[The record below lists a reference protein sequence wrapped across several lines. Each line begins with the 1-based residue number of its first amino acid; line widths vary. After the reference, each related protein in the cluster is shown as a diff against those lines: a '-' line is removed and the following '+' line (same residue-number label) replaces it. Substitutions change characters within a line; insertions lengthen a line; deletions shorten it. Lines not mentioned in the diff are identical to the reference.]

1 MSAQVIVIGAGYG
14 GLTSAAI
21 LAHNGVEVE
30 VFEATG
36 HLGGRASFDIKDGF
50 IVDYGIHANRF
61 GKQGA
66 AAAALREIN
75 YEIEFVKM
83 GEPLLFHE
91 NSFVKL
97 PTAPVDFIKT
107 GIISA
112 PEKAVLIGNMAKLVA
127 RKYEALV
134 DTSLESILAGKSMK
148 AIPEIFSILSGLCL
162 VAPDISKT
170 SAGEMAQFLKRAM
183 RAKENVAYPRGG
195 TKQIIEALTSK
206 IKENGQI
213 HTSTRVKS
221 IEIKD
226 GRVKSVL
233 VKGEK
238 HEAEAVI
245 FAVPLQ
251 RISDFV
257 EEGLSDEFIDKCSS
271 IVPTAGISIDLCL
284 SDKVSDI
291 DGLVVTSDPLTMGQ
305 FTSNIDPEVA
315 PEGKQ
320 LATFYYPLPV
330 ELLEDREYLEK
341 QEALFTSI
349 IERMFPRITEKTEWR
364 RILVLKMV
372 DGFEPRVGQSAKYR
386 PGVRAPGVENLFFA
400 GDVVSAPGSGGDVAF
415 ASGVEAARHV
425 ISYIK

>member
-21 LAHNGVEVE
+21 LAHNGIEVE

-50 IVDYGIHANRF
+50 TVDYGIHANRF
-61 GKQGA
+61 GEQGA
-66 AAAALREIN
+66 AASALREIN

-83 GEPLLFHE
+83 GEPLLFHGD
-91 NSFVKL
+91 SFVKL
-97 PTAPVDFIKT
+97 PTTPIDFIKT
-107 GIISA
+107 KIISA
-112 PEKAVLIGNMAKLVA
+112 SEKVLLIGNMVKLVGK
-127 RKYEALV
+127 KYEALV
-134 DTSLESILAGKSMK
+134 DTSLESVLAGRKRK
-148 AIPEIFSILSGLCL
+148 AVPEIFSILSGLCL
-162 VAPDISKT
+162 VSPDISKT

-183 RAKENVAYPRGG
+183 RAKENVAYPKGG
-195 TKQIIEALTSK
+195 TKQIIDALASK

-213 HTSTRVKS
+213 LTNRRVKA
-221 IEIKD
+221 IEIKN
-226 GRVKSVL
+226 GKVKSVL

-251 RISDFV
+251 KIGDFV
-257 EEGLSDEFIDKCSS
+257 EEGLPDEFIKKCSS

-284 SDKVSDI
+284 SDRVSDI
-291 DGLVVTSDPLTMGQ
+291 DGLVITSNPLTMGQ

-330 ELLEDREYLEK
+330 ELMDDRESVEK
-341 QEALFTSI
+341 QEAFFTDL
-349 IERMFPRITEKTEWR
+349 IERLFPGITEKTEWR
-364 RILVLKMV
+364 RVLVLKMV
-372 DGFEPRVGQSAKYR
+372 DGFEPRVGQSARYR

-415 ASGVEAARHV
+415 ASGVEAARQV
-425 ISYIK
+425 ISYLK